1 MAELLKG
8 APVVAA
14 MNEEVAQQVL
24 KLKEKNVDPTLAI
37 VRVGEKP
44 DDIAY
49 EQGATKRCEKVGVAV
64 RHVSLAG
71 DITQED
77 LQKEI
82 RAINGDSGIHGVLL
96 LRPLPA
102 HMDDSEVCNTLAPEK
117 DVDGITDGSL
127 AGVYAS
133 KSLGYPPCTAQ
144 ACMEI
149 LAFYGVDL
157 TGKKAAVVG
166 RSLVVGKPL
175 AMMLVEKNAT
185 VTVCHTRTKDLPA
198 ACREADVVAVCAGR
212 KARGFTS
219 DYFAQGQ
226 YVLDVGIYVDE
237 NGKMCGDVDFD
248 AVEPMVAG
256 ITPVPGGVGTVTTS
270 VLVKHVVQAANEQ
283 NKA

>member
-14 MNEEVAQQVL
+14 MNEQVSNQVQA
-24 KLKEKNVDPTLAI
+24 LKEKGVDSTLAI

-49 EQGATKRCEKVGVAV
+49 EQGATKRCEKVGVGV
-64 RHVSLAG
+64 RHVTLAQ
-71 DITQED
+71 DISEED
-77 LQKEI
+77 LKKEI
-82 RAINGDSGIHGVLL
+82 RALNDDKGVHGVLL
-96 LRPLPA
+96 LRPLPS
-102 HMDDSEVCNTLAPEK
+102 HINDSEVCNTLAPEK

-127 AGVYAS
+127 AGVYAG
-133 KSLGYPPCTAQ
+133 KELGYPPCTAQ

-149 LAFYGVDL
+149 LEFYGVDL
-157 TGKKAAVVG
+157 TGKKATVVG

-175 AMMLVEKNAT
+175 AMMLIGKNAT
-185 VTVCHTRTKDLPA
+185 ATVCHTRTNDLPA
-198 ACREADVVAVCAGR
+198 ACREAEVIAICAGR
-212 KARGFTS
+212 KARGFTA
-219 DYFAQGQ
+219 DYFAKGQ

-270 VLVKHVVQAANEQ
+270 VLVKHVVQAATRQNE
-283 NKA
+283 A

>member
-14 MNEEVAQQVL
+14 MNEQVAAEVQA
-24 KLKEKNVDPTLAI
+24 LKEKNVDATLAI

-64 RHVSLAG
+64 RHVTLPQ
-71 DITQED
+71 DITEED
-77 LQKEI
+77 LKKEI
-82 RAINGDSGIHGVLL
+82 CTLNDDSGVHGVLL
-96 LRPLPA
+96 LRPLPS
-102 HMDDSEVCNTLAPEK
+102 HISDNDVCNTLAPEK
-117 DVDGITDGSL
+117 DVDGITNGSL
-127 AGVYAS
+127 AGVYAGTD
-133 KSLGYPPCTAQ
+133 LGYPPCTAQ

-149 LAFYGVDL
+149 LDFYNVDL

-175 AMMLVEKNAT
+175 AMMLVGKNAT
-185 VTVCHTRTKDLPA
+185 VTVCHTRTNDLPGT
-198 ACREADVVAVCAGR
+198 CRDADVVAVCAGR

-219 DYFAQGQ
+219 DYFAKDQ

-248 AVEPMVAG
+248 AVEPLVG
-256 ITPVPGGVGTVTTS
+256 GVTPVPGGVGTVTTS
-270 VLVKHVVQAANEQ
+270 VLVKHVVQAAKKQ
-283 NKA
+283 NNL